1 LFGGDYSHIYLFAL
15 GQRKLFTIISRILK
29 IIEVVMSVPS
39 SLLAS
44 ESISFEEAIA
54 LTQSLLSEIEADRLS
69 QAQSEQ
75 VVASLVK
82 TPNGARGFFVT
93 YLTDD
98 RQAADRPSPGVLE
111 ALREAPEIVAELLVK
126 NLAMSAAMVVYHS
139 RHQSEEMAAGSARV
153 LGRSRNL
160 IQILKMPACQA
171 IASQMLESLQT
182 QEGEYEEFF
191 QRWGY
196 DDEQR
201 VAIGS
206 AVGEAIG

>member
-1 LFGGDYSHIYLFAL
+1 
-15 GQRKLFTIISRILK
+15 
-29 IIEVVMSVPS
+29 MSVPS

-44 ESISFEEAIA
+44 KSITFEEAIA
-54 LTQSLLSEIEADRLS
+54 LTQSLLSQIQSDRLLEGDIE
-69 QAQSEQ
+69 QA
-75 VVASLVK
+75 VKSLVK

-98 RQAADRPSPGVLE
+98 RQAADRPSPGVIE
-111 ALREAPEIVAELLVK
+111 ALRSAPEIVAELLVK
-126 NLAMSAAMVVYHS
+126 NVAMSAAMVLHHS
-139 RHQSEEMAAGSARV
+139 RLQKEEMAAGSARV
-153 LGRSRNL
+153 QERSRNL
-160 IQILKMPACQA
+160 IQILQMPACQA
-171 IASQMLESLQT
+171 VASQMLESLQT
-182 QEGEYEEFF
+182 KEGEYEEFF